1 MSIYSLNLHAISTQ
15 QLEELACMIQEQL
28 DARRGWAEDQREEFE
43 AARRAADAEE
53 DFAGDHCRPA

>member
-15 QLEELACMIQEQL
+15 QLEELACLIQEQL

-43 AARRAADAEE
+43 ETDRRASE
-53 DFAGDHCRPA
+53 DQDTGE